1 MDIYNHSVSLDV
13 SKCKGCTNCLK
24 RCPTEAIRIRDGHAV
39 INSDVCIDCG
49 ECIRACT
56 HKAKKATFDKFD
68 DIPATKKWKIA
79 LPPPSFYGQFSNLD
93 DVDNLLQGLLDCGFD
108 EVYEV
113 AKAAEIVS
121 EYTRRYMRK
130 KEVKRPIISS
140 ACPVIVRLIMLRF
153 PSLCGNIL
161 PLLPPIE
168 IASRTA
174 KAEALK
180 KHPELTED
188 DICTV
193 FISPCPAK
201 ASYVKNGLSGTKSS
215 VDYVVS
221 VSEMY
226 FKLISVMKNVEN
238 PTVSGSSG
246 TIGISWSTSGGEAM
260 ALMNDHYLAADGIEN
275 AIKVIDEIET
285 GTYSFL
291 DFIELNACPGGCVG
305 GVANVENPYI
315 AKVRLQVLRRYLP
328 ISQNRLPYNGDD
340 DDYVDPRYINDSPIK
355 GAPAMRLDANRQIA
369 MQKMFEIEQIY
380 DELPEIDCGSC
391 GAPTCRAFAEDVA
404 LGECN
409 LDDCIVR
416 MRERMHKLISKQKVD
431 DIDDSESSQ

>member
-1 MDIYNHSVSLDV
+1 MDIYSHSVSLDV

-49 ECIRACT
+49 ECIRTCT
-56 HKAKKATFDKFD
+56 HKAKRATFDKFD
-68 DIPATKKWKIA
+68 DIPSGKWKIA
-79 LPPPSFYGQFSNLD
+79 LPPPSFYGQFSNLEDLD
-93 DVDNLLQGLLDCGFD
+93 DLLQGLLDCGFD

-113 AKAAEIVS
+113 AKSAELVT

-130 KEVKRPIISS
+130 KDIKRPVISS

-153 PSLCGNIL
+153 PSLCGNLL
-161 PLLPPIE
+161 PLLPPVE
-168 IASRTA
+168 VASRTA

-215 VDYVVS
+215 IDYVVS

-226 FKLISVMKNVEN
+226 FKLISVMKKVEN
-238 PTVSGSSG
+238 PTLSGESG

-260 ALMNDHYLAADGIEN
+260 ALFNDGYLAADGIEN
-275 AIKVIDEIET
+275 AIKVLDEIET

-328 ISQNRLPYNGDD
+328 ISQNRLPVTRND
-340 DDYVDPRYINDSPIK
+340 DDYVDSSYINDAPIK
-355 GAPAMRLDANRQIA
+355 GAPVMKLDDDVQEAMK
-369 MQKMFEIEQIY
+369 KMITIEQIY
-380 DELPEIDCGSC
+380 QELPEIDCGSC

-404 LGECN
+404 LGRCS

-416 MRERMHKLISKQKVD
+416 MREKMKKLLSDQKVD
-431 DIDDSESSQ
+431 DDNDGKSSE